1 MAGGLKT
8 KQKKE
13 VPTAQHQ
20 ATLVQEKANWLK
32 KKKKQKKKELT
43 KTVEDQ
49 EQRRK
54 EDEKKSLDGEAEGS
68 PVELFLCRSSV
79 LGEGEPRRC

>member
-1 MAGGLKT
+1 MKT
-8 KQKKE
+8 KKRSPDCTTSGDAGSRKGE
-13 VPTAQHQ
+13 
-20 ATLVQEKANWLK
+20 LVEEEEI
-32 KKKKQKKKELT
+32 KKKELT

-68 PVELFLCRSSV
+68 PVELFLRRSSV